1 MKTDVKTFVKQV
13 GNAPVPDQWDDI
25 RSRIPRSGAI
35 ETVTSVR
42 HRAAVIAVA
51 LLVAFV
57 SLAFVLRAFRV
68 VGGDVSG
75 AATSTSGG
83 GSSTD
88 VYFDDVR
95 LSVDVPTGWTV
106 ADHNITPWLSKPS
119 EILSVGT
126 FEMPVSHDPG
136 DPLRVSDAPVAPAAL
151 AAMAGTDAFISVQA
165 AGPTD
170 QPDDRPPSFRDMPA
184 RSCCS
189 AQTGDYPFKWWWI
202 PFIDG
207 GRAYYLFV
215 AVGNDANVATQDQ
228 AWAIADSLTFSG
240 GSAPSSSEV
249 P

>member
-83 GSSTD
+83 GSSTEQAL
-88 VYFDDVR
+88 R
-95 LSVDVPTGWTV
+95 
-106 ADHNITPWLSKPS
+106 
-119 EILSVGT
+119 
-126 FEMPVSHDPG
+126 DPI
-136 DPLRVSDAPVAPAAL
+136 R
-151 AAMAGTDAFISVQA
+151 
-165 AGPTD
+165 
-170 QPDDRPPSFRDMPA
+170 RHFRDAGEP
-184 RSCCS
+184 
-189 AQTGDYPFKWWWI
+189 
-202 PFIDG
+202 
-207 GRAYYLFV
+207 
-215 AVGNDANVATQDQ
+215 
-228 AWAIADSLTFSG
+228 
-240 GSAPSSSEV
+240 
-249 P
+249 